1 MTLTKII
8 IIIVILWFIP
18 KIKRVLSK
26 IKISNL
32 YNNTNRM
39 EKKIYKV
46 TDVQDGDY
54 EDLE

>member
-39 EKKIYKV
+39 GKKKYKV

>member
-1 MTLTKII
+1 MTLAKII

-39 EKKIYKV
+39 GKKKYKV
-46 TDVQDGDY
+46 TDIQDGDY